1 METYCAL
8 PFSSSFY
15 TANLQQEWWGGGS
28 SIWNWRYLS
37 AFIKCFRFI
46 FSVNSWTM
54 FGVKLCILRMMLLV
68 KFAKTVWIFIFDWLN
83 FLITLPKKGI
93 TQCKLDKLYK
103 KECSKIVTN
112 NYRSFE
118 CGKNH
123 IRKGFFTNSVLR
135 QFGVTLCRGNVDSPI
150 AAFSLSLSK
159 CLLQNV
165 WALCTLRCAAL
176 SFAGKVWFQSCYSSF
191 VHLQ

>member
-1 METYCAL
+1 MLQVYFLCKFLNHVRCKIVHIENDVTGEICQNCL
-8 PFSSSFY
+8 NFY
-15 TANLQQEWWGGGS
+15 
-28 SIWNWRYLS
+28 
-37 AFIKCFRFI
+37 FR
-46 FSVNSWTM
+46 
-54 FGVKLCILRMMLLV
+54 LV
-68 KFAKTVWIFIFDWLN
+68 KFFDN
-83 FLITLPKKGI
+83 FTEEGNN

-176 SFAGKVWFQSCYSSF
+176 SFAGKV
-191 VHLQ
+191 